1 MAIVRPRLNDFHNV
15 PLRQED
21 IDFAIPFLDSDIPL
35 YVDPF
40 LLWKS
45 PSMQDNALHTSVVT
59 SFNHLGKMFSKGNE
73 TDAIKTLINLTECDE
88 VGLGNSGTRTGK
100 RIGEKT
106 AVEILS
112 LFKNIPRISQDGFQ
126 HFEEIQLLIDNVSK
140 DRISDITCCII
151 KSWLVD
157 FTIQQCDRIGIPRNA
172 VNLDLYDYKKQK
184 FINEPV
190 PLPINPVSGV
200 PLLLTPKRWLRY
212 VPWINY
218 DDYFDNY
225 YIRDIEKEYDGK
237 KNRIEVLDY
246 NRKNYDLV
254 NKYTELKEKV
264 TTDCKNDPLFTQI
277 PVLSAKKKCE
287 AILSLPTGKTD
298 NADKKYEDLM
308 VQILAHPCYI
318 RIDFAQEQSR
328 IDSGSQIRDL
338 IFYNNREYEFL
349 RDIYDTYDCRQIV
362 FELKNVAELE
372 RNHINQLNRYLT
384 EQFGKF
390 GIIFTRKKPPKNIY
404 QNTIDLWSGQRR
416 CILVFDDSDLQL
428 MTDVYE
434 SKQRLPIEVL
444 KRKYVE
450 FMRNCP
456 S

>member
-308 VQILAHPCYI
+308 VQILASMLYPHL
-318 RIDFAQEQSR
+318 DFAQEQSR

>member
-1 MAIVRPRLNDFHNV
+1 
-15 PLRQED
+15 
-21 IDFAIPFLDSDIPL
+21 
-35 YVDPF
+35 
-40 LLWKS
+40 
-45 PSMQDNALHTSVVT
+45 
-59 SFNHLGKMFSKGNE
+59 MFSKGNE

-308 VQILAHPCYI
+308 VQILASMLYPHL
-318 RIDFAQEQSR
+318 DFAQEQSR